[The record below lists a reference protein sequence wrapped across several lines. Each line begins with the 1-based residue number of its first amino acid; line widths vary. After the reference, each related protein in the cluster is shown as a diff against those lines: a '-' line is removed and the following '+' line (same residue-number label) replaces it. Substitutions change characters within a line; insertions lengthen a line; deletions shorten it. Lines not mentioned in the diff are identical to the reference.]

1 MTPAFKQDHAE
12 IARRALLAANKDQH
26 EPLETKIQDLL
37 TNLAHLADAEKLNFV
52 EIVTHALRHWQLE
65 RIDPASVL
73 EGPVVEIHIGSEGLP
88 SKPTPK
94 KRLGKPKK
102 VRVPR

>member
-12 IARRALLAANKDQH
+12 IGRRALLAANEDQH

-52 EIVTHALRHWQLE
+52 EIVTHALRHWQVE
-65 RIDPASVL
+65 RIDPGSIL

-88 SKPTPK
+88 PKPTPK
-94 KRLGKPKK
+94 KHLGKPKK